1 MTISATPMTST
12 TIALANAVPW
22 RTTEL
27 NNDAGF
33 ITANS
38 QVFQQ
43 IQQDISALAS
53 SMSSKRDYSDITWK
67 YTMAN
72 DDVMYGIQK
81 FYVTRNASGQE
92 EQSYDMTSFTPSNHT
107 WTDATVENSL
117 KVRASARNS
126 FSLLSSD
133 DTEIGTFYRSSDTNT
148 QWLITQDED
157 GVQAE
162 YTIIAWKR
170 ADDKFA
176 MNSELSKVVNL
187 SGTFFTSSLLSNS
200 SFSFDVVVK

>member
-1 MTISATPMTST
+1 
-12 TIALANAVPW
+12 
-22 RTTEL
+22 
-27 NNDAGF
+27 
-33 ITANS
+33 
-38 QVFQQ
+38 
-43 IQQDISALAS
+43 
-53 SMSSKRDYSDITWK
+53 
-67 YTMAN
+67 
-72 DDVMYGIQK
+72 
-81 FYVTRNASGQE
+81 
-92 EQSYDMTSFTPSNHT
+92 MTSFTPSNHT

-187 SGTFFTSSLLSNS
+187 SGTFFTDSLLSNS